1 MGKRKKRANALSE
14 DDEELLWRR
23 GVLGDENPTIL
34 NHTIW
39 FLLSQQFGTRGIQE
53 HTQMYLEDFKFVTFP
68 QNDTIKYMSGQKD
81 LPRHAMAV

>member
-1 MGKRKKRANALSE
+1 MIFLE

-23 GVLGDENPTIL
+23 GVLGDENLTIL

-53 HTQMYLEDFKFVTFP
+53 HTQMY
-68 QNDTIKYMSGQKD
+68 
-81 LPRHAMAV
+81 